1 MSAYGTKLTASKE
14 LVVAKSKQD
23 VTDYT
28 VTSTSLLHQEAR
40 ALRFDGGAIPLE
52 QQIPRT
58 LGILAQ
64 LRGHP
69 LVHLLRHAIHG
80 GADPFISGPP
90 GLARKILLNCGDLS
104 PLWAPGGDQ
113 PVVLGLILARRVGE
127 EFSG

>member
-1 MSAYGTKLTASKE
+1 MSAYGTKLAVSEEFVGT
-14 LVVAKSKQD
+14 KSKQE
-23 VTDYT
+23 VTDHT
-28 VTSTSLLHQEAR
+28 LTSTSLLYQEAR

-52 QQIPRT
+52 QQILRA
-58 LGILAQ
+58 LGVLAQ

-80 GADPFISGPP
+80 GANPFISGPP
-90 GLARKILLNCGDLS
+90 GLARKTLLNCGDLS

-127 EFSG
+127 EFGG